1 MGDVTLPLSKLL
13 LDELNPRHR
22 GVTTQEA
29 ALAEILRRAPAK
41 TLNLTRD
48 IAANGLS
55 PIDRPVVMK
64 SEDGKK
70 YIVLEGNRRLVAL
83 RLLAKPRQ
91 CPDTGLRPKFE
102 SISELAAHRP
112 KSVRCYEV
120 ESREEARP
128 LLDRRHGGEMDGVG
142 VVRWSAMQRT
152 RNATNPGHQERMA
165 LAALDWLDGKSAAG
179 ANQRLAEL
187 LDDVAEEKFTTFG
200 RLAGDPDFRAYCGF
214 EIKGDVFT
222 VTDTSENVVLRL
234 SLVLD
239 DFRDRSLTVTELK
252 SKADRERYINELR
265 DRVAGADE
273 SDADP
278 DEDDNDEG
286 NNPTDGAPS
295 GGTGGADATDS
306 DDPGDSSEPEPEPEP
321 SPPPMRLFIGA
332 SLSHC
337 SLRLR
342 KILDEVQKIPLN
354 RYPNSAAALI
364 RMVIE
369 MSVLEAHEV
378 CGWPDPPE
386 KVKTLRHY
394 VANAIKQLDPTMKA
408 SRYLGLR
415 QQLNK
420 KDSIVNTVTLNAFL
434 HNPAYSP
441 SAPDMRAISDTYS
454 ILLSDLNRAI
464 RDAKDSAP

>member
-1 MGDVTLPLSKLL
+1 L
-13 LDELNPRHR
+13 LDE
-22 GVTTQEA
+22 
-29 ALAEILRRAPAK
+29 
-41 TLNLTRD
+41 
-48 IAANGLS
+48 
-55 PIDRPVVMK
+55 
-64 SEDGKK
+64 
-70 YIVLEGNRRLVAL
+70 
-83 RLLAKPRQ
+83 
-91 CPDTGLRPKFE
+91 
-102 SISELAAHRP
+102 
-112 KSVRCYEV
+112 
-120 ESREEARP
+120 
-128 LLDRRHGGEMDGVG
+128 
-142 VVRWSAMQRT
+142 
-152 RNATNPGHQERMA
+152 
-165 LAALDWLDGKSAAG
+165 
-179 ANQRLAEL
+179 
-187 LDDVAEEKFTTFG
+187 VAEEKFTTFG

-222 VTDTSENVVLRL
+222 ATDTSENVVLRL

-239 DFRDRSLTVTELK
+239 DFRGDRSLTVTQLK
-252 SKADRERYINELR
+252 SKADRARYINELKE
-265 DRVAGADE
+265 RVAGADE

-278 DEDDNDEG
+278 EEDDNGEDDE
-286 NNPTDGAPS
+286 PTVGAPNAE
-295 GGTGGADATDS
+295 GAGGEDDTLPDGTGDS
-306 DDPGDSSEPEPEPEP
+306 AGPEPEPEP
-321 SPPPMRLFIGA
+321 SPPPMKLFIGA

-342 KILDEVQKIPLN
+342 NILNEVQKIPLN

-369 MSVLEAHEV
+369 MSVIEAHEV

-386 KVKTLRHY
+386 KDKNLRHY
-394 VANAIKQLDPTMKA
+394 VANALRQLDPTKKA

-454 ILLSDLNRAI
+454 ILLVDINGAI